1 MKEDGAL
8 CCFAAFFFENGDKTN
23 FIVVLYAG
31 YLLSLN
37 LSLKQSNNGNNS

>member
-1 MKEDGAL
+1 MKVDGDL

-23 FIVVLYAG
+23 FLTALFAG

-37 LSLKQSNNGNNS
+37 LSLKQSNDGNNS